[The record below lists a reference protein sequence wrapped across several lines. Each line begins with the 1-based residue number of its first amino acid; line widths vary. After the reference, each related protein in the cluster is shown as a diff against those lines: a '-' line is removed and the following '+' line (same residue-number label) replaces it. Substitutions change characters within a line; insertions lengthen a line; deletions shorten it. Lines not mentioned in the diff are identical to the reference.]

1 MIKIFKNYVFNIF
14 IVVTF
19 SLSQVVNV
27 NANQLRNST
36 QKDNISVSVMEKMK
50 NTSPTATKIT
60 ALSVPAISYGTT
72 SKNPIEGKIE
82 KVVLVETIGVGLFY
96 AGYVLSLIGLMIGPI
111 KDIIQDIMTAAKS
124 KTVDSEGITTIW
136 LP

>member
-1 MIKIFKNYVFNIF
+1 
-14 IVVTF
+14 
-19 SLSQVVNV
+19 
-27 NANQLRNST
+27 
-36 QKDNISVSVMEKMK
+36 MK